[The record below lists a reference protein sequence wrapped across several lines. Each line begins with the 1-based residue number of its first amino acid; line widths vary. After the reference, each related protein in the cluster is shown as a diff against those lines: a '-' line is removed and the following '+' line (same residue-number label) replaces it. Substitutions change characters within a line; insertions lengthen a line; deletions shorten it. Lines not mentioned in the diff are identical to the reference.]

1 MDILVSVIAAT
12 IKPIGHQLGYLV
24 CYNRN
29 KKELRE
35 QLENL
40 ETTKKDVNQRV
51 EEAKGKS
58 YTISEEVS
66 KWLADV
72 DNAIT
77 HDELSNSNPSCFNL
91 AQRYQLS
98 RKREKQVNYILQ
110 LMNKRNSFVEVGY
123 RAPLPDTENTV
134 VPGDYQVLESKTLLA
149 KDIKNALSKPEV
161 NKIGV
166 YGMAGVGKTYFL
178 NEVKKLVLK
187 GEDRLF
193 DRVIDVRVGRFN
205 DVTDIQEQIG
215 DQLNV
220 ELPKS
225 KEGRASF
232 LRNNLAKMEGNILI
246 LLDDLWKEYDLLK
259 EIGIPLSKDGCKVLI
274 TSRSQDILTN
284 NMNTQE
290 CFQVSSLSEEESWK
304 FFMAI
309 IGDKFDT
316 IYKKNIAKN
325 VAKECGGLPLALD
338 TIAKALKGKDM
349 HHWEDALTK
358 LRNSIG
364 MDIKGVSDKVYAS
377 LRLSYDH
384 LDGEETKLIFLL
396 CSVFPDD
403 YKISIKNLQMYAMC
417 MRLLNKVKTWE
428 DSKNRV
434 MKLVNDLISSSLLLE
449 AESDSKD
456 KYVKMHDVVRDV
468 AIHIASKE
476 GNMSTL
482 NIGYNKVNEWED
494 ECRSGS
500 HRAIFANCDNLNNLP
515 LKMNFPQL
523 ELLILRV
530 SYWLVEDNLQIPYA
544 FFDGMVK
551 LKVLDL
557 TGMCCLRPLW
567 TTPSLNN
574 LQALCM
580 LRCEFNDID
589 TIGELKKL
597 EVLRIVKCNM
607 LDHLPPTMSQLTH
620 LKVLEVLN
628 CPKLEVVPANIFSSM
643 TKLEELKLQDSF
655 CRWGEEVWYKDRLV
669 KNVTVSE
676 LNCLPCLSNLS
687 LESWNVKILSEISS
701 QTCKKLKEFW
711 ICSNESD
718 DFIQPKVSNEYATTL
733 MLNIESQVGSI
744 DEGLEILLQRS
755 ERLIVSDS
763 KGNFINA
770 MFKPNGNGYPCLK
783 YLWMIDENGNSEMAH
798 LIGSDFTSLKY
809 LIIFGMKRLE
819 NIVPRHISLSPFKKV
834 KTIAIQFCGQIR
846 NLFSFSIFKDLLDL
860 QEIEVINCGK
870 MEGIIFMEIGDQLN
884 ICSCPLTS
892 LQLENVDK
900 LTSFCTKDLIQ
911 ESSQSIIPFFDGQV
925 SFPELNDL
933 SIVGG
938 NNLETLWHK
947 NNNPTTGSFCKL
959 QSIRIEQC
967 TQLRCMFPSNMLTSL
982 ASLHTIQIISC
993 ASLKRIFEIENQSF
1007 NDTTVLWSL
1016 NELHLLNLPNLKQV
1030 WRKDIIKILTFP
1042 SLKRVKIHGCTKLTH
1057 VWKDNN
1063 KVTRSFDSLERIEV
1077 EKCKNLKYLLPSSIA
1092 FLNLKELHIKKCN
1105 GMINLFSST
1114 VTKKLVNLSSIKV
1127 SYCKGMRCMVEVDQA
1142 ENDEIITFKKLSTL
1156 ELDYLPRLDSFYS
1169 GKCMLEFPC
1178 LESLVIK
1185 RCPEMKTFSYGVI
1198 IAPRLQTLWMNDKE
1212 FGVSSPACGINETI
1226 QNFPRR
1232 VLHPNEEEDCSD
1244 SDLSR

>member
-947 NNNPTTGSFCKL
+947 NNNPTT
-959 QSIRIEQC
+959 
-967 TQLRCMFPSNMLTSL
+967 
-982 ASLHTIQIISC
+982 
-993 ASLKRIFEIENQSF
+993 
-1007 NDTTVLWSL
+1007 VLWSL

-1232 VLHPNEEEDCSD
+1232 VVALKSFGRGIGVDICHQ
-1244 SDLSR
+1244 LL